1 MYEFLAPWGV
11 LVPALSATLSYYMV
25 QRFKRERQ
33 FSTFQAPE
41 SLALLLGSD
50 MIFVDEF

>member
-11 LVPALSATLSYYMV
+11 FLPAICAAVSFFLC
-25 QRFKRERQ
+25 QKIRRERQ
-33 FSTFQAPE
+33 FSSFQAPE

-50 MIFVDEF
+50 MVFVDEF